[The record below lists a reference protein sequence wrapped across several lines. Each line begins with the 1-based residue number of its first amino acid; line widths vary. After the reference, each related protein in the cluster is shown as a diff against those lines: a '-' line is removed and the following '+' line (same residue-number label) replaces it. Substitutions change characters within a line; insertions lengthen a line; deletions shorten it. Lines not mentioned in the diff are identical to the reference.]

1 MDLLLLALLLALA
14 VWTARKVRAAW
25 VERRARRVWNATP
38 GSSADNPIVLK
49 SGLRIE
55 TFVAQARCPCGGKV
69 QSLGET
75 PRLGLRVARGRC
87 VECERDVD
95 LYFVLPE
102 LLN

>member
-25 VERRARRVWNATP
+25 VERRALAARAATP
-38 GSSADNPIVLK
+38 GYSPDNPIVLK
-49 SGLRIE
+49 AGLRVE
-55 TFVAQARCPCGGKV
+55 DFVERARCVCGGKV
-69 QSLGET
+69 QFLGET
-75 PRLGLRVARGRC
+75 SRLGLRVARGRC

-95 LYFVLPE
+95 LSFVLPQ